1 MKREVCQRLTFKE
14 NISIPKPYGPDTVYT
29 CIYTSIRN
37 RTDKMNSELK
47 KSSDSFEHLSSYF
60 EKMNFHYFLDFEVYF
75 K

>member
-47 KSSDSFEHLSSYF
+47 TSSNL
-60 EKMNFHYFLDFEVYF
+60 
-75 K
+75 